1 MPTPV
6 STVRLNLAL
15 TLGYAVLGG
24 TGLMLGSPPSFATPI
39 FPAAGLGL
47 AVVLVY
53 GLRALPSAALGDF
66 LLMLVYAWL
75 HGGLNET
82 ALATAALSGL
92 GAAARTGAGYWL
104 IRRWQSETWR
114 VLEHEQDALRFVVM
128 GGLVSGLV
136 SASLCVPG
144 LLLLHDIVPAEAF
157 DTWWTW
163 YIGDAL
169 GIMLFT
175 PLSLCFLLARHDI
188 WRDRRRRI
196 VLPTLLALS
205 IFSALFYA
213 SMQWEKRTAA
223 ERLQADGH
231 KIAAQISDRLSR
243 HREIMAALRN
253 FVEATSALSFD
264 KFQKFTRY
272 GLRENTDIVAF
283 SLNDLVRA
291 PNRAAYEAEIN
302 ALVRSDKFVITE
314 RDKQGRMVPAATRSQ
329 YVATRFVMPLIIH
342 HAVLGFDQLSEPL
355 LRQALDSATAASSL
369 VLSAPLL
376 QGDEADRR
384 LVVHAFHP
392 VYLVNDATSG
402 GSREPKAYVGAVL
415 NLEALIES
423 ATRSFVKTG
432 LLIQLRDVTD
442 PQKKTIFFQSNT
454 ESQNFTAFDANEVA
468 WTKTWAAGN
477 RQWELALVPDS
488 TYLTQFRPWSVWAI
502 GVAGL
507 LFAILLQI
515 LLLGM
520 TGRTA
525 VVRRKN
531 QTLQRALERSML
543 ADKIMTNSSE
553 AIVVTDTQGRVT
565 SINPAF
571 TAMTGYEP
579 QDIRG
584 KSIRVLTSERQTREF
599 YQEMRLEL
607 TTFRQWKGE
616 IWNRRKNGETFP
628 AWMTISAVMEPEGAI
643 SHYVM
648 AFSDITVH
656 KNARD
661 KINFLAFHD
670 VLTSLPNRVLITDL
684 LKQAIGTVT
693 QRNTSLAVLCLG
705 LDKFK
710 QVNDTHGHATGDALL
725 KLVAHRLKGCLRKA
739 DLLGRLSG
747 DEFMVVLDEVL
758 DPGDV
763 AKICRKIL
771 SQIAE
776 PFNLANGQLEISASI
791 GVTLYPE
798 HGADHDVLM
807 RHADM
812 ALLDAKQDGRNT
824 YSFFHDQMNYKV
836 LHYVQTRDALRL
848 ALQRNEFELHYQPQI
863 DLTHGRIL
871 GVEALVRWN
880 RPYHGMVMPVNFI
893 SIAEESGLIVPLGTW
908 VLREA
913 CRQAAR
919 WRQAGHPPLVVA
931 VNISQVQ
938 FRRGNL
944 ENEVL
949 AALEESGLAPSALEL
964 ELTESLLL
972 ENADEVLAM
981 VRRLKALGVQ
991 LSIDDFGTGYSSL
1004 SYLQRFNVDKIKI
1017 DRSFVMNLL
1026 DDQSHQVAI
1035 VQAMIQMAK
1044 SLNLKTIAEG
1054 VEDVAQA
1061 EKLRGLGCDEA
1072 QGYLYAK
1079 PLPEA
1084 ELEQWLN
1091 TQAGQLQGH
1100 VEQVGA
1106 SD

>member
-1 MPTPV
+1 MPTPI
-6 STVRLNLAL
+6 STARLNLAL
-15 TLGYAVLGG
+15 ALGYAVLGG
-24 TGLMLGSPPSFATPI
+24 AGLMLGSPPSFATPI

-53 GLRALPSAALGDF
+53 GMRALPGAVLGDF
-66 LLMLVYAWL
+66 LLMVAYAWL
-75 HGGLNET
+75 HGGINET
-82 ALATAALSGL
+82 ALAVAAVSGL
-92 GAAARTGAGYWL
+92 GAAARAGAGYWL

-114 VLEHEQDALRFVVM
+114 VLEREQDALRFVVL

-136 SASLCVPG
+136 SASICVPG
-144 LLLLHDIVPAEAF
+144 LLLLNNIAPEEAL

-175 PLSLCFLLARHDI
+175 PLSLCFLLARHEI

-223 ERLQADGH
+223 ERLQADGQ

-253 FVEATSALSFD
+253 FVEATSGLSFD

-283 SLNDLVRA
+283 SLNDLVRST
-291 PNRAAYEAEIN
+291 NRTNYETDMN
-302 ALVRSDKFVITE
+302 AQVPSDKFIITE
-314 RDKQGRMVPAATRSQ
+314 RDEQGRMVPAAARSQ
-329 YVATRFVMPLIIH
+329 HVATRFVVPLIIH
-342 HAVLGFDQLSEPL
+342 HDALGFDQFSEPL
-355 LRQALDSATAASSL
+355 LRQALDSAMISRSL
-369 VLSAPLL
+369 GLSAPLL
-376 QGDEADRR
+376 QRDEVGQR

-392 VYLVNDATSG
+392 VYRINDATSE
-402 GSREPKAYVGAVL
+402 GSREPKAFVGAVL
-415 NLEALIES
+415 DLDALIEA
-423 ATRSFVKTG
+423 ATRSFVGTG

-442 PQKKTIFFQSNT
+442 PLTTTIFFQSKRV
-454 ESQNFTAFDANEVA
+454 SQNFTNFDASEVA
-468 WTKTWAAGN
+468 WSKAWTFGN
-477 RQWELALVPDS
+477 RQWELALVPDK
-488 TYLTQFRPWSVWAI
+488 TYLTQIRPWSAWAI

-507 LFAILLQI
+507 LFASLLQI

-525 VVRRKN
+525 VVQRKN

-553 AIVVTDTQGRVT
+553 AIVVTDTRGLVT
-565 SINPAF
+565 AVNPTF
-571 TAMTGYEP
+571 TAMTGHEP
-579 QDIRG
+579 QEILGNNIRML
-584 KSIRVLTSERQTREF
+584 KSERQTREF
-599 YQEMRLEL
+599 YQEMWLEL

-616 IWNRRKNGETFP
+616 VWHRRKNGETFP
-628 AWMTISAVMEPEGAI
+628 AWMTISAVAEPEGAI
-643 SHYVM
+643 SHYVT

-661 KINFLAFHD
+661 KIDFLAFHD
-670 VLTSLPNRVLITDL
+670 VLTGLPNRVLITDL

-693 QRNTSLAVLCLG
+693 QRSTPLAVLCLG

-710 QVNDTHGHATGDALL
+710 HVNDTHGHAMGDALL
-725 KLVAHRLKGCLRKA
+725 KLVAHRLKRCLRKA

-747 DEFMVVLDEVL
+747 DEFMVVLDQVQ

-763 AKICRKIL
+763 IKICEKIL
-771 SQIAE
+771 AHIAE
-776 PFNLANGQLEISASI
+776 PFNLPNVQLEISASI

-798 HGADHDVLM
+798 HGADHDQLM

-812 ALLDAKQDGRNT
+812 ALLDAKQDGRNI

-836 LHYVQTRDALRL
+836 VHYVQTRDALRL

-863 DLTHGRIL
+863 DLANGRVL

-880 RPYHGMVMPVNFI
+880 RPYHGTVMPVNFI

-913 CRQAAR
+913 CRQAAS
-919 WRQAGHPPLVVA
+919 WSQAGWGPMVVA
-931 VNISQVQ
+931 VNISPVQ

-949 AALEESGLAPSALEL
+949 AALKDSGLAPGGLEL

-972 ENADEVLAM
+972 ENADSVLAT

-1026 DDQSHQVAI
+1026 EDQSQEAI
-1035 VQAMIQMAK
+1035 VRAIIQMAR
-1044 SLNLKTIAEG
+1044 SLHLKTIAEG
-1054 VEDVAQA
+1054 VEDAALA
-1061 EKLRGLGCDEA
+1061 EKLRDLGCDEA
-1072 QGYLYAK
+1072 QGYFYAK
-1079 PLPEA
+1079 PLHVA
-1084 ELEQWLN
+1084 ALEQWLN
-1091 TQAGQLQGH
+1091 QQAGK
-1100 VEQVGA
+1100 
-1106 SD
+1106 